1 MKNIILLI
9 SILCL
14 TFDVSCQNVLSPE
27 ILWSL
32 KRLSGGKISP
42 DKKKILFEI
51 RSFSIEKNSGN
62 TDVFVYD
69 IKSEK
74 YKQITSSSFNEMD
87 VQWGKNNQI
96 WFLSSEKNGVQL
108 WKMDENGEN
117 KIQVSE
123 LNEMELEGFKLSP
136 DETKIVFIASV
147 KMGSTL
153 KEKHPDL
160 PLANARL
167 EGDLMYRHWSY
178 WNDESKKHL
187 FLFDLKENKL
197 SDVGV
202 DLLENEFYDGVVPPF
217 SGSEQVVFTPDS
229 KKIIYS
235 TKKKNGKRFALSTNS
250 DLYEYSLETLKTTNL
265 TKAYL
270 GYDSNPS
277 LSKDGTALFW
287 LSMTRDGFEADKN
300 RLMMRDL
307 YSNKE
312 IDLTQKHDI
321 TVDSYLIGQDKK
333 FAYLIVPFK
342 GVKQVFELKIET
354 QELRQITTTEY
365 DYLSLDLN
373 GNELIATRQSM
384 LEPTDMVSLGIS
396 NAKVQHLTRLNQ
408 DILSKLDVPKVE
420 QRWINTSDGQ
430 KMLVWLVLPPNFDQ
444 NKKYPTILYCQGGPQ
459 SMVSQFFSYRWNLG
473 LMASQGYVVIAPN
486 RRGLPGFGQKWNDD
500 ISKDWGGQA
509 MKDYLVAVDSISKEP
524 FVDVNHIGAVGASY
538 GGYSVYYLA
547 GIHEGRFKS
556 FISHC
561 GLFNLESWYGTT
573 EELFFANWDHGGPY
587 WLNENKENYEKNSPH
602 KFVNNWDTPILVI
615 HGGMDFRVPES
626 EGMQAFQAAQLKGL
640 RSKYLYFPKEG
651 HWITSPQNGIL
662 WYREF
667 FEWLDTD
674 LR

>member
-1 MKNIILLI
+1 MLFFFQSVN
-9 SILCL
+9 S
-14 TFDVSCQNVLSPE
+14 QNVLSPE
-27 ILWSL
+27 VLWQL
-32 KRLSGGKISP
+32 KRLSGGRVSP
-42 DKKKILFEI
+42 DKKKILFEV
-51 RSFSIEKNSGN
+51 RTFSIEKNSGN
-62 TDVFVYD
+62 TDIFVYD
-69 IKSEK
+69 IKKGK
-74 YKQITSSSFNEMD
+74 YKQITSTPFSEMD

-96 WFLSSEKNGVQL
+96 WFLSSEKGGIQL
-108 WKMDENGEN
+108 WKMNEDGEN
-117 KIQVSE
+117 KIQISE
-123 LNEMELEGFKLSP
+123 INEMELEGFKLSP
-136 DETKIVFIASV
+136 DETKIVLIASV
-147 KMGSTL
+147 KIATNL
-153 KEKHPDL
+153 KDKHPDL

-187 FLFDLKENKL
+187 FLFDLNDTKL
-197 SDVGV
+197 SDNSK
-202 DLLENEFYDGVVPPF
+202 DLLENEYYDGVVPPF
-217 SGSEQVVFTPDS
+217 SGSEQVIFSPDS

-235 TKKKNGKRFALSTNS
+235 TKKKNGKRFATSTNS
-250 DLYEYSLETLKTTNL
+250 ELYEYSIDTKSTTNL
-265 TKAYL
+265 TKGYL
-270 GYDSNPS
+270 GYDSNPKIS
-277 LSKDGTALFW
+277 NDGKSLFW
-287 LSMTRDGFEADKN
+287 LSMERDGFEADKN
-300 RLMMRDL
+300 RLIVRDL
-307 YSNKE
+307 IQNKD
-312 IDLTQKHDI
+312 INLTQKHDL
-321 TVDSYLIGQDKK
+321 TVDDFVISLNKK
-333 FAYLIVPFK
+333 FVYLQVPYK
-342 GVKQVFELKIET
+342 GVKQIFELKIET
-354 QELRQITTTEY
+354 QELRQITFTDY
-365 DYLSLDLN
+365 DYLSIDLN
-373 GNELIATRQSM
+373 GDQLIASRQSM
-384 LEPTDMVSLGIS
+384 LEPTDLVSLEIS
-396 NAKVQHLTRLNQ
+396 NSKIEQLTRLNH
-408 DILSKLDVPKVE
+408 DVLSKLDAPKVE
-420 QRWINTSDGQ
+420 QRWIETSDGQ
-430 KMLVWLVLPPNFDQ
+430 KMLVWLVLPPNFDA

-509 MKDYLVAVDSISKEP
+509 MKDYLNAVDEISNEP
-524 FVDVNHIGAVGASY
+524 FIDVNHIGAVGASY

-587 WLNENKENYEKNSPH
+587 WLEENKANYEKNSPH
-602 KFVNNWDTPILVI
+602 KYVKNWDTPILVI

>member
-1 MKNIILLI
+1 MKNIIILI
-9 SILCL
+9 SILFV
-14 TFDVSCQNVLSPE
+14 TFDLSSQNVLSPE
-27 ILWSL
+27 TLWKL
-32 KRLSGGKISP
+32 KRLSGGKVSP

-69 IKSEK
+69 IKNEK
-74 YKQITSSSFNEMD
+74 YKQITSTSFNEMD
-87 VQWGKNNQI
+87 IQWGKNNQI
-96 WFLSSEKNGVQL
+96 WFLSSEKNGIQL

-123 LNEMELEGFKLSP
+123 INEMELEGFKLSP

-167 EGDLMYRHWSY
+167 EGDLMFRHWSY

-197 SDVGV
+197 SDIGV

-250 DLYEYSLETLKTTNL
+250 DLYEYSLENLKTTNL
-265 TKAYL
+265 TKSYL

-277 LSKDGTALFW
+277 LSKDGSTLFW
-287 LSMTRDGFEADKN
+287 LSMARDGFEADKN

-321 TVDSYLIGQDKK
+321 TVDSYLISQDKK
-333 FAYLIVPFK
+333 FAYLIVPYK
-342 GVKQVFELKIET
+342 GVKQVFELKIES
-354 QELRQITTTEY
+354 QELRQITSTEY

-373 GNELIATRQSM
+373 GNQLIATRQSM
-384 LEPTDMVSLGIS
+384 LEPTDLVSLGIS

-408 DILSKLDVPKVE
+408 DILSKLDTPKIE
-420 QRWINTSDGQ
+420 QRLINTSDGQ